1 MTDHPATETPEQRSE
16 AFSASLH
23 QLDQATATLLEVSDR
38 MRPDEQSQPT
48 TLPGWT
54 LGHLLTHLAR
64 NADAVR
70 NLAVWASSGV
80 ETPMYPSGQAR
91 DEAIEAG
98 ADRSRGELLD
108 DLRSTA
114 NDLRVELGSMPPSAL
129 TATVRL
135 RSGRPLSGRS
145 LPYFR
150 TQEVYIHLIDL
161 GLGYGPTDWPD
172 DFVLT
177 ALGRISRGRAKA
189 DRLPASAVRSSVD
202 GSEWVCGSADG
213 PTIVG
218 QPARLL
224 EWLVGR
230 GDMASLSTVSGEA
243 VPSPIDW

>member
-1 MTDHPATETPEQRSE
+1 MTDHPATESPEQRAE
-16 AFSASLH
+16 AFRESLNH
-23 QLDQATATLLEVSDR
+23 LDQATATLLDVADR
-38 MRPDEQSQPT
+38 TGPDEQSQPT
-48 TLPGWT
+48 SLPGWT

-80 ETPMYPSGQAR
+80 ETPMYPSGEAR

-98 ADRSRGELLD
+98 ADRSRAELLD
-108 DLRSTA
+108 DLRTTA
-114 NDLRVELGSMPPSAL
+114 SDLRAELGAMPPSAL
-129 TATVRL
+129 TATIRL
-135 RSGRPLSGRS
+135 RSGRPISGHS

-161 GLGYGPTDWPD
+161 GLGYEPSDWPD

-177 ALGRISRGRAKA
+177 ALGRVSRGRAKA
-189 DRLPASAVRSSVD
+189 DQLPAAAVRSAVD

-218 QPARLL
+218 HPARLL

-230 GDMASLSTVSGEA
+230 GNMTSLSTVSGEA
-243 VPSPIDW
+243 VPAPVPW